1 VLSILND
8 VMTCLFI
15 KGMYQLSMDRNDENF
30 PESTARYTVAV
41 AKFESSFLIITQSKR
56 VSE

>member
-1 VLSILND
+1 LND